1 MVVISNQF
9 PRKNYKIE
17 FKKFLYY
24 ESTYL
29 KVLSIEEIVRRKMVY
44 SYAN

>member
-1 MVVISNQF
+1 MCTSSTLF

-44 SYAN
+44 PYAN

>member
-1 MVVISNQF
+1 MVAISAPF

-44 SYAN
+44 PYAN